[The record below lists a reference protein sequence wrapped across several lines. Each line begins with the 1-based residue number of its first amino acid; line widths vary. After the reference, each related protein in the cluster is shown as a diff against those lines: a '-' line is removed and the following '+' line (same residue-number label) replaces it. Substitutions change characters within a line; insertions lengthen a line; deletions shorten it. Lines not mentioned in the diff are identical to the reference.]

1 MSVASRF
8 CEVTGTKCDRETP
21 NSPRLPRPRP
31 VSDSLPKS
39 RREFVETAGRLCQ
52 LLGLP
57 RSTGQIYGL
66 LYLSPRPLSLD
77 DIAELLSIS
86 KASASTGTR
95 QLVSWQAVKEVW
107 VPGDRRDHFEA
118 LGDLRELLRAAY
130 RNFFQPKFEKSQRKL
145 DVLLAALEEDR
156 KTGVISREEF
166 SFCQERL
173 EGLGKMQSRITKIL
187 PLAEKFF

>member
-1 MSVASRF
+1 M
-8 CEVTGTKCDRETP
+8 
-21 NSPRLPRPRP
+21 
-31 VSDSLPKS
+31 SDSLPNS

-52 LLGLP
+52 MLGLP

-95 QLVSWQAVKEVW
+95 QLAAWQAVKEVW

-118 LGDLRELLRAAY
+118 LGDLRELLRAGY

-145 DVLLAALEEDR
+145 DVLLTALEQDR
-156 KTGVISREEF
+156 KDGVITREDYT
-166 SFCQERL
+166 FCRERL
-173 EGLGKMQSRITKIL
+173 DHLGKLQDRVDKIL
-187 PLAEKFF
+187 PLAETFL

>member
-1 MSVASRF
+1 M
-8 CEVTGTKCDRETP
+8 
-21 NSPRLPRPRP
+21 
-31 VSDSLPKS
+31 
-39 RREFVETAGRLCQ
+39 
-52 LLGLP
+52 LGLP

-66 LYLSPRPLSLD
+66 LYLSPKPLSLD

-95 QLVSWQAVKEVW
+95 QLVSWQALKEVW

-156 KTGVISREEF
+156 KAGLISREEF

-173 EGLGKMQSRITKIL
+173 DSLGKMQDRVTKIL
-187 PLAEKFF
+187 PLAEKFL